1 MIYLISVIIILIL
14 SLLGFSLLSKKQK
27 SKQVIVKRNDEQ
39 QISYSEIV
47 DNLERQEVEKDL
59 SSHYD
64 FEISSITQNKAV
76 LDILI
81 TFINHSDKTTRVDL
95 VKMNYFSHAT
105 NQKMEADVTFYGELN
120 MGTNDILL
128 KNTILPH
135 STLIRNIFFFNSAIK
150 TYSMQDFVEI
160 EVKFNEELFVLKK
173 YLYQA
178 DLEQVKIVL

>member
-39 QISYSEIV
+39 QISCSEIV

-95 VKMNYFSHAT
+95 VKMNYFSYEKKKKKRVYCFLLPAVPHISLKIKFFRRRISNDLNISIYLVIIRT
-105 NQKMEADVTFYGELN
+105 QNRMNRRILCESMSGDVFG
-120 MGTNDILL
+120 
-128 KNTILPH
+128 
-135 STLIRNIFFFNSAIK
+135 
-150 TYSMQDFVEI
+150 
-160 EVKFNEELFVLKK
+160 
-173 YLYQA
+173 
-178 DLEQVKIVL
+178 

>member
-14 SLLGFSLLSKKQK
+14 SFLGFSFLSKKQK

-39 QISYSEIV
+39 HISYSEIV

-59 SSHYD
+59 SSLYD

-105 NQKMEADVTFYGELN
+105 NQKMEADVTFYGELA

-128 KNTILPH
+128 KNTILPDSH
-135 STLIRNIFFFNSAIK
+135 VIRNIYFFETDLIYFNQND
-150 TYSMQDFVEI
+150 YLEI
-160 EVKFNEELFVLKK
+160 N
-173 YLYQA
+173 
-178 DLEQVKIVL
+178 